1 MKDHILTK
9 LNAKKKE
16 MHLKQ
21 KEGVLRQREER
32 LKRKAGVKP

>member
-9 LNAKKKE
+9 LNVKKKE
-16 MHLKQ
+16 MRLKQ